1 MRTRS
6 ILFPLFLFVLHLLLP
21 AAHAQFVVNSTGQD
35 GDGNLGDGICDTGF
49 GQNLTGEC
57 TFQAALDEANARS
70 GADVIHFNIPG
81 TGPHVIQSA
90 SFSDFTISETVEID
104 GYTQPGAVPNTN
116 PAGQGLNAQPMIVLS
131 NTGSGPS
138 IIIGS
143 NAPGTVIRGL
153 VFQNFGAQTFGTAL
167 ISFAEGVRI
176 EGCFIGTDA
185 AGTVAVPNGQGLQIS
200 GANSVIGG
208 LDPEDRNLI
217 SGNTGSA
224 VLITEEAP
232 GTVVQGNLIGTDVT
246 GTLALGNGGG
256 GLSIDADNVVVGGAD
271 PGAPNVISA
280 NDFGGVN
287 ISFTADDDV
296 VQGNYIGTDVT
307 GTVALGNDR
316 YGLGLSGTGHR
327 IGGMNPGEANVFA
340 ASTGD
345 GYGIQITQGAF
356 DAPEPT
362 DIVIEGNYLGTNAGG
377 DDLANAGD
385 GIWIQD
391 AAGITIRAN
400 TIVNNDGNGVLLRD
414 FGASSPQGV
423 EITENSI
430 YDNDGLGIEL
440 GDDDGVTP
448 NDSLD
453 VDEGPNGFQNFPV
466 ITSASGTTVEGS
478 LDSEPNQTYR
488 IEFFNNDAFDPTGF
502 GEGRTF
508 VGSVEVTTDTDGKA
522 TFTHTLG
529 APSQNLTA
537 TATNLATGSTS
548 EFSGQE
554 RFVVN
559 TTGDASDQF
568 PGDRA
573 CDTGNTITRGS
584 TTEPECTL
592 RAAIEEINALEEP
605 FAIHFDIPSL
615 FDFGCDAQTSVC
627 TIAPQ
632 AALPDLTVTMTID
645 GYTQPGARA
654 NTVAV
659 TEQEKPGLDTEL
671 KIVLD
676 GVNAGSASGLV
687 VKADGVVIRGLAI
700 GHFSQ
705 HGIHIVGDNLDF
717 DLVSDVRIEGN
728 FIGTDVTGSQ
738 AATNQLDGVRIEVG
752 SANVIGGTDP
762 AARNLISGNGLLE
775 SGGGI
780 RITNTSVNNQV
791 LNNLIGTN
799 IGGTSALPN
808 AAYGIRIDGENTSGN
823 EITDNLISGNGSSV
837 PLGTSCV
844 GPGAKVDDDAWENTF
859 TDNFVGVDGSGNA
872 ALGNKAGFCLFEPGP
887 SNVLEG
893 NVISGNESKGVW
905 GQSQTDVTGIV
916 GDATRLSGNII
927 GLGLDPLQSIAL
939 PNEGDGIRL
948 EGFRHAVVEDN
959 MVGYNKGH
967 GLLLTASAS
976 HVADQAGVTGN
987 TFFANDDYGIS
998 ITGADSSEVSNNSV
1012 GTDAVAGDLP
1022 NGAGGINVQDSPGV
1036 TMDMNVVV
1044 VGTGHGVSITG
1055 AKSTGVSITGGT
1067 IAGSDDASGS
1077 GVYIENASGAKV
1089 SGVSIENFSGG
1100 GVQVKDSPDVN
1111 LEAND
1116 IVVKG
1121 GHGVSITGAKSTGV
1135 SITGGTI
1142 AGSDDASGSGVYIE
1156 NASGAKISD
1165 LLIKDFGNDGVTIVE
1180 KDGGMARENTV
1191 TRTVFQGLGDL
1202 YIDLGDDGFGKG
1214 LNDPLDGDDGPN
1226 RLQNN
1231 PDAVALIDA
1240 AGDVQVYYTVDTD
1253 PLHADY
1259 PLTIEFSNNVSGAG
1273 GFFIDDLYQADVA
1286 RKERKFTLGSA
1297 AALGVRADD
1306 LLSITATDAKGNTSE
1321 VAFAYVDSSSVAG
1334 LEYGDAPET
1343 GTDQDP
1349 TPHGYPTTLANDGAR
1364 HEAVF
1369 SIRLGDRLDPEAD
1382 GKPAILVDGDDL
1394 DADDDDDGIL
1404 FGTPQIFPHPVLG
1417 PGTQPL
1423 PVLSPGL
1430 QTLVALNSVSGYL
1443 NAWIDFNRDGDWD
1456 DPDEHVVDEV
1466 FVGTGPVRPEVS
1478 FTVPA
1483 SLPDGLSVMRVR
1495 FTTVADAADTVTGLA
1510 PDGEVE
1516 DYLVQLLPGG
1526 TAIDYGDA
1534 PDDRDA
1540 PRYPTLLGA
1549 TLTPPAA
1556 HVLSELVL
1564 GEKIDGETDGRPD
1577 EDAAGDGDDDDGVT
1591 FTTPLLPGQTATV
1604 AVTVTNAAGGSGY
1617 LNAWLDFNRDDD
1629 WDDPGEQIFTDETLA
1644 PGTHTLTFT
1653 VPDTALTGK
1662 TYARFR
1668 LDPQGG
1674 LGPAGLVFGG
1684 EVEDYAVTVGT
1695 ATPVEP
1701 EAVAPS
1707 ASRLYPNYPN
1717 PFARHTTIPYD
1728 VAAAAHVRVE
1738 VFDLLGRRRVTLVDA
1753 PRAPGRYEARL
1764 DAAGLPAGVY
1774 VVRLTVEDFRAFRTL
1789 TVVR

>member
-1 MRTRS
+1 MRS
-6 ILFPLFLFVLHLLLP
+6 IVFPLFLLVLHLLLP
-21 AAHAQFVVNSTGQD
+21 AAHAQIVVNTTSD
-35 GDGNLGDGICDTGF
+35 DSDPNPGDGVCDTGTSQVKNGLCSF
-49 GQNLTGEC
+49 R
-57 TFQAALDEANARS
+57 AAIETANAVP
-70 GADVIHFNIPG
+70 GADVIHFDIPG
-81 TGPHVIQSA
+81 TGPHVIELTQSA
-90 SFSDFTISETVEID
+90 STQLNIVETVEID
-104 GYTQPGAVPNTN
+104 GYTQPGASPNTI
-116 PAGQGLNAQPMIVLS
+116 PAPGGLDAQPMIVIRWPLS
-131 NTGSGPS
+131 AVFGLIVDGD
-138 IIIGS
+138 
-143 NAPGTVIRGL
+143 GTVIRGL
-153 VFQNFGAQTFGTAL
+153 VFQDYGAQFSGTAL
-167 ISFAEGVRI
+167 VSFADGLRI

-185 AGTVAVPNGQGLQIS
+185 GGVVVEPNGQGLQIS

-208 LDPEDRNLI
+208 TDPAARNLI
-217 SGNTGSA
+217 SGNTGAA
-224 VLITEEAP
+224 VLVTEEAT

-246 GTLALGNGGG
+246 GTQPLGNGGT
-256 GLSIDADNVVVGGAD
+256 GLSIDADDVVVGGAD

-280 NDFGGVN
+280 NDFGGVD
-287 ISFTADDDV
+287 ISFTADNVV
-296 VQGNYIGTDVT
+296 VQGNLIGTDVT
-307 GTVALGNDR
+307 GTQPLGNDR
-316 YGLGLSGTGHR
+316 AGLGLQGTGHR
-327 IGGMNPGEANVFA
+327 IGGTNPGEANIIA
-340 ASTGD
+340 ATTGD
-345 GYGIQITQGAF
+345 GRGIQITQGNF

-362 DIVIEGNYLGTNAGG
+362 DILIEGNFIGTDKLGL
-377 DDLANAGD
+377 DPDLGNAGD

-391 AAGITIRAN
+391 AAGITIHAN
-400 TIVNNDGNGVLLRD
+400 TIVHNGGSGVLLRD

-430 YDNDGLGIEL
+430 HDNDGLGIEL
-440 GDDDGVTP
+440 GDDGVTP

-466 ITSASGTTVEGS
+466 ITSATGTTVEGM
-478 LDSEPNQTYR
+478 LESEPNQTYR
-488 IEFFNNDAFDPTGF
+488 IEFFNNEQRDATGF

-508 VGSVEVTTDTDGKA
+508 AGSVEVTTDANGEA
-522 TFTHTLG
+522 AFTHTLDDE
-529 APSQNLTA
+529 AMNVTA

-559 TTGDASDQF
+559 ATGDASDRN

-573 CDTGNTITRGS
+573 CDTGNTITRAVG

-592 RAAIEEINALEEP
+592 RAAIEEVNALNES
-605 FAIHFDIPSL
+605 FSIHFDIPVL
-615 FDFGCDAQTSVC
+615 FDLGCDALTSVC

-632 AALPDLTVTMTID
+632 TALPDLTAGMTID

-676 GVNAGSASGLV
+676 GLNAGSASGLV
-687 VKADGVVIRGLAI
+687 VKADGVVIRGLAL
-700 GHFSQ
+700 GHFSG
-705 HGIHIVGDNLDF
+705 HGIHVVGDNLDF
-717 DLVSDVRIEGN
+717 DPVSDVRIEGN

-752 SANVIGGTDP
+752 TANVIGGTDP

-823 EITDNLISGNGSSV
+823 EITDNLISGNGGSI
-837 PLGTSCV
+837 PLGTICV

-905 GQSQTDVTGIV
+905 GQSQTDITGVV

-927 GLGLDPLQSIAL
+927 GLGFDPLQSIAL

-959 MVGYNKGH
+959 VVGYNKGH
-967 GLLLTASAS
+967 GLLLTASVS

-998 ITGADSSEVSNNSV
+998 ITGADSSEVSNNTL

-1044 VGTGHGVSITG
+1044 TDKGHGVSITG
-1055 AKSTGVSITGGT
+1055 AKSTGVSITGGAIT
-1067 IAGSDDASGS
+1067 GS
-1077 GVYIENASGAKV
+1077 G
-1089 SGVSIENFSGG
+1089 
-1100 GVQVKDSPDVN
+1100 
-1111 LEAND
+1111 
-1116 IVVKG
+1116 
-1121 GHGVSITGAKSTGV
+1121 
-1135 SITGGTI
+1135 
-1142 AGSDDASGSGVYIE
+1142 DASGSGVYIE

-1165 LLIKDFGNDGVTIVE
+1165 LLIEDFGNDGVTIVE
-1180 KDGGMARENTV
+1180 KDGGMARENSITG
-1191 TRTVFQGLGDL
+1191 TVFQGVGDL

-1214 LNDPLDGDDGPN
+1214 LNDPLDGDEGPN

-1273 GFFIDDLYQADVA
+1273 GFFIDDLYPADVA
-1286 RKERKFTLGSA
+1286 REERKFTLGSA

-1306 LLSITATDAKGNTSE
+1306 LLSVTATDAKGNTSE

-1423 PVLSPGL
+1423 PVLSPGP

-1466 FVGTGPVRPEVS
+1466 FVGTGPVRPEVP

-1495 FTTVADAADTVTGLA
+1495 FTTVADAAGTVTGLA

-1556 HVLSELVL
+1556 HVLSDLVL

-1604 AVTVTNAAGGSGY
+1604 AVTVTNASGGDGV
-1617 LNAWLDFNRDDD
+1617 LNAWLDVNRDDD